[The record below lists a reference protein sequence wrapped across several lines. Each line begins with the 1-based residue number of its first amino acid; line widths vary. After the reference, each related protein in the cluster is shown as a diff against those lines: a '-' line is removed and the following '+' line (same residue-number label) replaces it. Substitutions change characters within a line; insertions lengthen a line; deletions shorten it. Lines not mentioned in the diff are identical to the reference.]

1 MTTAPN
7 PRPRK
12 ISNIRFCPPA
22 PGRAAPKGAM
32 LANLVVMTGS
42 AVILGFLALAAGAV
56 IQ

>member
-1 MTTAPN
+1 MPTASQ

-22 PGRAAPKGAM
+22 PGREAPRGSA
-32 LANLVVMTGS
+32 LASLVVITGS